1 MKRGLPIFIVVVTAV
16 LVVMAWFQSGG
27 AERREMRSAN
37 APDQAVRLMLSQIQ
51 ARNFDAAY
59 ARLANKGDVDRT
71 SFVREFAGS
80 YGSLLTYASLE
91 NYEVWGLHSGDQEA
105 TVRAKLHYSTAVG
118 PLDDVRDMKV
128 EKAGDTWKVSWPVN
142 TGQKLPP
149 QVIPVNYLRWDIIHS
164 DSEENEWGAQNV
176 ESPHV
181 RITSMNA
188 VESEGKVI
196 ILGELVNEDT
206 VPGYVDVQ
214 GILIGKDGEQ
224 LGEETSFDNISHVLL
239 PKEVTP
245 FRIDFDG
252 IHLNQVKKVTL
263 NPTSMLVPA
272 SADPVIGVL
281 HQQLDKTDSGHT
293 VLKGELMNQSGQLV
307 NIPQVLATYY
317 DNAGKVIWIS
327 DGYVDQALRPQI
339 AVPFAVSVNDD
350 IAPKVHS
357 YRVVVNH
364 YIMDRSAG

>member
-1 MKRGLPIFIVVVTAV
+1 MSRVLAILVAV
-16 LVVMAWFQSGG
+16 ITGVLIAAGVAPT
-27 AERREMRSAN
+27 REKEKTTS
-37 APDQAVRLMLSQIQ
+37 PEGAVRAFYDRVKADDYQGAYALIAPSSNVDFASMRRDIAGRDGSLKTLSQLQ
-51 ARNFDAAY
+51 NADTRM
-59 ARLANKGDVDRT
+59 LAQHGN
-71 SFVREFAGS
+71 
-80 YGSLLTYASLE
+80 
-91 NYEVWGLHSGDQEA
+91 EA
-105 TVRAKLHYSTAVG
+105 MVRANLEWKTAVG
-118 PLDDVRDMKV
+118 ALHENKDLKLVNDNGNWQIV
-128 EKAGDTWKVSWPVN
+128 WPKRKEQN
-142 TGQKLPP
+142 LPP
-149 QVIPVNYLRWDIIHS
+149 QVIPVTYLRWDIIHS
-164 DSEENEWGAQNV
+164 DSEENEWGAQNA

-206 VPGYVDVQ
+206 VPGYVDIQ

-224 LGEETSFDNISHVLL
+224 LGEETSFDKISHVLL

-281 HQQLDKTDSGHT
+281 HQQLEKTDSGHT

-307 NIPQVLATYY
+307 SIPQVLATYY
-317 DNAGKVIWIS
+317 DNGGKVIWIS
-327 DGYVDQALRPQI
+327 DGYVDEALRPQTPI
-339 AVPFAVSVNDD
+339 PFAVSVNDD

-364 YIMDRSAG
+364 YTMDRPTA

>member
-1 MKRGLPIFIVVVTAV
+1 MSRVLAIIMAV
-16 LVVMAWFQSGG
+16 ITGVLIAAGVAPT
-27 AERREMRSAN
+27 REKEKTTS
-37 APDQAVRLMLSQIQ
+37 PEGAVRAFYDRVKADDYRGAYALIAPSSNVDFASVRHDIAGRDGSLKTLSQLQ
-51 ARNFDAAY
+51 NADARVIAHHGN
-59 ARLANKGDVDRT
+59 
-71 SFVREFAGS
+71 
-80 YGSLLTYASLE
+80 
-91 NYEVWGLHSGDQEA
+91 EA
-105 TVRAKLHYSTAVG
+105 LVRANLEWRTAVG
-118 PLDDVRDMKV
+118 ALYENKDLKL
-128 EKAGDTWKVSWPVN
+128 VSDNGNWQIVWPKRREQN
-142 TGQKLPP
+142 LPP

-224 LGEETSFDNISHVLL
+224 LGEETSFDKISHVLL

>member
-1 MKRGLPIFIVVVTAV
+1 MSRVLAILMAV
-16 LVVMAWFQSGG
+16 ITGVLIASGV
-27 AERREMRSAN
+27 APTREQEKTTS
-37 APDQAVRLMLSQIQ
+37 PEGAVRAFYDRVKADDYQGAYALTARSSNVDFASFRHDIAGRDGSLKTLSQLQNADFRVI
-51 ARNFDAAY
+51 AHHGN
-59 ARLANKGDVDRT
+59 
-71 SFVREFAGS
+71 
-80 YGSLLTYASLE
+80 
-91 NYEVWGLHSGDQEA
+91 EA
-105 TVRAKLHYSTAVG
+105 LVRANLEWKTAVG
-118 PLDDVRDMKV
+118 ALYENKDLKLVNDSGNWQIV
-128 EKAGDTWKVSWPVN
+128 WPKRKEQN
-142 TGQKLPP
+142 LPP

-164 DSEENEWGAQNV
+164 DSEENEWGAQNA

-224 LGEETSFDNISHVLL
+224 LGEETSFDKISHVLL

-252 IHLNQVKKVTL
+252 IQLNQVKKVTL
-263 NPTSMLVPA
+263 NPTSILVPA

-281 HQQLDKTDSGHT
+281 HQQLDKTDSGHI

-317 DNAGKVIWIS
+317 DNAGKVIWVS

-339 AVPFAVSVNDD
+339 PIPFALTVNDD

-364 YIMDRSAG
+364 YMMDRSAG